1 MDGIASNAC
10 AFAKPCA
17 FVASVWWGWDG
28 DPELASAITHL
39 CLESDAYDLR
49 AVKQRPPKI
58 HNRAEDIVWA
68 KQKIRREQART
79 LFQQA
84 GVPCPP
90 VKVEKG

>member
-1 MDGIASNAC
+1 MDMG

-17 FVASVWWGWDG
+17 FVAGVWWGWEG
-28 DPELASAITHL
+28 DPELAPAISHL
-39 CLESDAYDLR
+39 CLETDAYDLR
-49 AVKQRPPKI
+49 AVKQRPPMI
-58 HNRAEDIVWA
+58 HNRPEDIAWA
-68 KQKIRREQART
+68 KQKIRS